1 VKEQSHKDEMS
12 RALRGDFERL
22 RERGVSTTLAPRAE
36 AAEGPEPE
44 AVAEPEPVPVPV
56 PVPEPEPESAS
67 EHDGVA
73 GDRPVQGEP
82 TGEVTTSGP
91 GLFARLTGR

>member
-1 VKEQSHKDEMS
+1 MKEQSHKDEMS

-36 AAEGPEPE
+36 AAGRPEPE
-44 AVAEPEPVPVPV
+44 AIDELE

-73 GDRPVQGEP
+73 DDSPVAGQP
-82 TGEVTTSGP
+82 TGEVTTSRP